1 MAESKKQ
8 AKIAKISV
16 DYEKQMAG
24 TKKTLRRVKEINEE
38 LKVITETYL
47 KEVLEKTDEL
57 ETLGQFE
64 ASKEFSKKIVGN
76 LSKMVSSI
84 EL

>member
-8 AKIAKISV
+8 AKIAKIYV

-47 KEVLEKTDEL
+47 KEVLEKTYEL

-64 ASKEFSKKIVGN
+64 ASKEF
-76 LSKMVSSI
+76 
-84 EL
+84 